1 MAAIVMLAL
10 GAPAFAQAPPAPP
23 APPAPKVTISGLVDF
38 VSTYYDNWRD
48 TNITNDDDDGWYS
61 RERGVFTITGEIGK
75 SKGVVAF
82 ELDFTNGVG
91 TNFSGTSSNFDLDTD
106 VPGFFETKWLYVETP
121 VTGPGSLLPFIPVP
135 SIIRAG
141 AQPARGHAY
150 KNGILFSGDF
160 PGVTL
165 ETMWAPN
172 LRSTVTFAQMREQVD
187 ELTGFTESW
196 ALLTSV
202 EWDVFK
208 GLTVKPTYVYAS
220 LDGGTGGSIVA
231 GATFLGSPGAGGF
244 DPNQLGLQSHRHY
257 IGGDVRWTSGPFS
270 FQPTFLWL
278 VGEQQCIAGVDTCFV
293 TKDVDINAWIL
304 DVVGGFRTGPLNLEA
319 RFMWTPGQGA
329 TQAIQNGSDQG
340 YYQPI
345 NPAFGYMSGWTE
357 IQTSGVDYATALLGG
372 LPGVSLRTSPSYD
385 KYGRIFVG
393 VAADYSVTPALTLHG
408 VANASWTDEKVDTS
422 TGTATSA
429 FSGITPVSSGD
440 DRYLGTEVNL
450 GFTYRFAPNVAFDL
464 MGAYMWTGDA
474 MGVNGNDPENVK
486 KVASRVRVTW

>member
-10 GAPAFAQAPPAPP
+10 GVPAFAQAPPAPP

-38 VSTYYDNWRD
+38 VSTWYDNWRD
-48 TNITNDDDDGWYS
+48 FDITNDDDDGWYS

-91 TNFSGTSSNFDLDTD
+91 TAFPGTSSNFDLDTD
-106 VPGFFETKWLYVETP
+106 VAGFFETKWLYVETP

-172 LRSTVTFAQMREQVD
+172 LRSTLTYAQLREQID
-187 ELTGFTESW
+187 EAAGGLAAGLTESY
-196 ALLTSV
+196 ALLASV
-202 EWDVFK
+202 EFDIFK
-208 GLTVKPTYVYAS
+208 GLTVKPTYAYVS
-220 LDGGTGGSIVA
+220 LDGGTGNA
-231 GATFLGSPGAGGF
+231 LLGSPGAGGF
-244 DPNQLGLQSHRHY
+244 SPNVAGLQAHRHY
-257 IGGDVRWTSGPFS
+257 IGGDVRWMSGPFS
-270 FQPTFLWL
+270 FQPTFLL
-278 VGEQQCIAGVDTCFV
+278 LTGEQQVTAAGAE
-293 TKDVDINAWIL
+293 VDINSWII
-304 DVVGGFRTGPLNLEA
+304 DVTAGFRTGPLNIEGRA
-319 RFMWTPGQGA
+319 MWTPGQGA
-329 TQAIQNGSDQG
+329 THRVTNGADID
-340 YYQPI
+340 YYAPI
-345 NPAFGYMSGWTE
+345 NPAFGYMAGWTE
-357 IQTSGVDYATALLGG
+357 IQTSGVDYITALLGTG
-372 LPGVSLRTSPSYD
+372 GGTSLRTSPSYD

-393 VAADYSVTPALTLHG
+393 LAADYSLTPALTLHG
-408 VANASWTDEKVDTS
+408 VVNASWTDEKVDTD
-422 TGTATSA
+422 GTLAAAT
-429 FSGITPVSSGD
+429 GITPVSGGD

-464 MGAYMWTGDA
+464 MGGYMFAGDA
-474 MGVNGNDPENVK
+474 LGNGGNDPENVK